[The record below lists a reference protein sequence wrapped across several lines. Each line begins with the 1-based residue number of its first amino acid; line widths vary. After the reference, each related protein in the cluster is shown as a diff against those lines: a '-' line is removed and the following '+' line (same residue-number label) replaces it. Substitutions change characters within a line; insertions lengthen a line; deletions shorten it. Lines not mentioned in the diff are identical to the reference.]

1 MPIPEEVDIL
11 QRQIGLIESEIRDR
25 KKKIAQLDKD
35 IEAKG
40 QQVTR
45 CRIHREMCRE
55 HLQKI
60 KKLDVVPLKDFKEMR
75 ELFEKNIDL
84 VTTNQN
90 MLAKSQRELQSHK
103 ETLPILES
111 MLKDCKTKLSKW
123 NVVIEFPK
131 K

>member
-1 MPIPEEVDIL
+1 MPIPEEVDSL
-11 QRQIGLIESEIRDR
+11 QRQISLIESEIRDR
-25 KKKIAQLDKD
+25 KKKIVQLDND
-35 IEAKG
+35 IEAKD

-60 KKLDVVPLKDFKEMR
+60 RKLDVIPLKDFKEMT

-90 MLAKSQRELQSHK
+90 LLAKARRERQAHQ
-103 ETLPILES
+103 EALPYLES
-111 MLKDCKTKLSKW
+111 MLHDCKSRLKKW
-123 NVVIEFPK
+123 NVVIAFPK

>member
-11 QRQIGLIESEIRDR
+11 QRQIGLIESELRDR
-25 KKKIAQLDKD
+25 KKKITQLEND
-35 IEAKG
+35 IAAKG

-60 KKLDVVPLKDFKEMR
+60 RKLDVVPLKDFREMR

-90 MLAKSQRELQSHK
+90 MLAKANREIQLHR
-103 ETLPILES
+103 ETIPLLEA
-111 MLKDCKTKLSKW
+111 MLNDCKKKLSKW
-123 NVVIEFPK
+123 NAVIEFPK